1 MSGTRIPIQILRCN
15 LKLFSAFT
23 AAEIIKLYRNK
34 EYNDDKARLK
44 SEDIMKMFDD
54 FLN

>member
-34 EYNDDKARLK
+34 ESNDEKFKLK
-44 SEDIMKMFDD
+44 SEDIVKMFDG
-54 FLN
+54 FLK